1 MNIRETVQR
10 VIRGYQEHDIL
21 TFASAIGLRVLFAAI
36 PLALFGLGLAGG
48 LGLDAQWTGEWAGRV
63 KESVSPQVFQVIDD
77 TVRRALGEGQLF
89 WMTLGGVLAI
99 WEISSGTRAVMDVF
113 DRIYGSRRRRSFGE
127 RLRVSLLLGG
137 VVAVLLLTAVACVTL
152 GDDAL
157 RALGLHTPVLI
168 WMRWLVAL
176 VVLLA
181 VIALLVAY
189 APADR
194 LPLRWISTG
203 SALVV
208 VAWLGTSAAL
218 GWYVTGIADYGS
230 IFGALAA
237 VWIVLTYIY
246 LAAIA
251 FLTGAEVDTALRS
264 RSR

>member
-21 TFASAIGLRVLFAAI
+21 IFASAIGLRVLFAAI

-48 LGLDAQWTGEWAGRV
+48 LGLDAEWTGEWAGRV

-77 TVRRALGEGQLF
+77 TVRRALGERQVF
-89 WMTLGGVLAI
+89 WMTLGGALAI

-113 DRIYGSRRRRSFGE
+113 DRIYGSRRERSLGE
-127 RLRVSLLLGG
+127 RLRVSLLLGF

-157 RALGLHTPVLI
+157 RALGLDTPVLI

-237 VWIVLTYIY
+237 VWIALTYIY

-251 FLTGAEVDTALRS
+251 FLTGAEVDTALREQA
-264 RSR
+264 R

>member
-1 MNIRETVQR
+1 MSVRETVRR
-10 VIRGYQEHDIL
+10 VIRGYDEHDIL
-21 TFASAIGLRVLFAAI
+21 TFASAIGLRVLIAVI

-48 LGLDAQWTGEWAGRV
+48 LGLDGQWTHEWAGRV
-63 KESVSPQVFQVIDD
+63 KESVSSPVFQVIDD
-77 TVRRALGEGQLF
+77 TVRRALEDRQVF
-89 WMTLGGVLAI
+89 WMTLGGALAI
-99 WEISSGTRAVMDVF
+99 WEISSGTRAVMDAF
-113 DRIYGSRRRRSFGE
+113 DGIYGSRRVRSFGE
-127 RLRVSLLLGG
+127 RLRVSLLLGLA
-137 VVAVLLLTAVACVTL
+137 VAVLLLAAVACVTL

-157 RALGLHTPVLI
+157 GALGLDTPVLT

-181 VIALLVAY
+181 VVALLVAY

-194 LPLRWISTG
+194 LPRRWVTTG

-218 GWYVTGIADYGS
+218 GWYVTSVADYGS
-230 IFGALAA
+230 IFGALAT

-251 FLTGAEVDTALRS
+251 FLTGAEVDAVLREQS
-264 RSR
+264 R

>member
-1 MNIRETVQR
+1 MDVRETVQR
-10 VIRGYQEHDIL
+10 VIRGYHEHDIL

-48 LGLDAQWTGEWAGRV
+48 LGLDEQWTGEWAGRV
-63 KESVSPQVFQVIDD
+63 KESVSLPVFQVVND
-77 TVRRALGEGQLF
+77 TVQRVLGERQVF
-89 WMTLGGVLAI
+89 WMTLGGALAI

-113 DRIYGSRRRRSFGE
+113 DRIYGSRRQRSFGE
-127 RLRVSLLLGG
+127 RLRVSLLLGF

-157 RALGLHTPVLI
+157 RALG
-168 WMRWLVAL
+168 
-176 VVLLA
+176 VLLA
-181 VIALLVAY
+181 AIALLVAY
-189 APADR
+189 APTDR
-194 LPLRWISTG
+194 PPRRWVTTG

-218 GWYVTGIADYGS
+218 GWYVTSVADYGS
-230 IFGALAA
+230 IFGALAT

-251 FLTGAEVDTALRS
+251 FLTGAEVDTVLREQAG
-264 RSR
+264 